1 VLLLKAGYMKQ
12 SNGRYLVTTRCDA
25 FIHLEHVGLELLA
38 RTFQP
43 MVNKSADVNFVE
55 TAAFVSTV
63 SRTSEVKPTGMAK
76 LGDRLQNVSPE
87 VRTQFIDLTQQ
98 VASRARQN
106 RSSIVRT
113 SAQR

>member
-1 VLLLKAGYMKQ
+1 VPGGHPSHSTASAKTNYFPGSALNVCAHFKKQ
-12 SNGRYLVTTRCDA
+12 IRPGQRFLFFN
-25 FIHLEHVGLELLA
+25 FI
-38 RTFQP
+38 
-43 MVNKSADVNFVE
+43 E

>member
-1 VLLLKAGYMKQ
+1 
-12 SNGRYLVTTRCDA
+12 
-25 FIHLEHVGLELLA
+25 
-38 RTFQP
+38 
-43 MVNKSADVNFVE
+43 
-55 TAAFVSTV
+55 
-63 SRTSEVKPTGMAK
+63 MAK